1 MEDDLK
7 CSNAIQSMEK
17 RVRAAC
23 NASDARIDNVAKVNV
38 LWLIVNIDYSISI
51 SLVVG
56 FWTSDIFFI
65 YLFFVEF
72 GNIIGRIWR

>member
-17 RVRAAC
+17 GVRAAC

-56 FWTSDIFFI
+56 FCTPDIFFI
-65 YLFFVEF
+65 YLFFVEI